1 MLGIVVV
8 LENSVAK
15 TYRLDRT
22 GRRTALLLTLGAASV
37 WVFALWKLPDVLSS
51 GTLRVRYLDPGSWV
65 GAVSQGLAVTQI
77 VPALL
82 LLVLII
88 ATPLLLWNLIEEWFT
103 TYTVRDDGLVYDT
116 IQGISV
122 VYDWNTI
129 RSLRPV
135 DPEANDPL
143 YELIVDGNGV
153 CQINN
158 PVLRWLHSQA
168 WSRGRIPI
176 YAHVTDRDELLDQ
189 IVTRAG
195 LRTEGEQRAE
205 NREQPI

>member
-1 MLGIVVV
+1 MLGRLVGVGRQNV
-8 LENSVAK
+8 TK

-22 GRRTALLLTLGAASV
+22 GRRTALLLTLGAAIV
-37 WVFALWKLPDVLSS
+37 WIFALWKLPDVLSS
-51 GTLRVRYLDPGSWV
+51 DTLRVRYLDPGAWA
-65 GAVSQGLAVTQI
+65 AVISQGLTVTQI

-103 TYTVRDDGLVYDT
+103 TYTVRPDGLVYDT
-116 IQGISV
+116 VQGISV
-122 VYDWNTI
+122 VYNWNAI
-129 RSLRPV
+129 KSLRPV
-135 DPEANDPL
+135 DPEATTPV

-176 YAHVTDRDELLDQ
+176 YAHVTDRDELLDE
-189 IVTRAG
+189 IVTRAK
-195 LRTEGEQRAE
+195 LAISRQQSAVSS
-205 NREQPI
+205 Q